1 MGQVDLGAMFMNAQV
16 ATVNT
21 NDVAFSKA
29 TKRLNEHTF
38 SKALDKAKTF
48 HEKSEDKN
56 HSTKVKQD
64 NPSEAVQKVEKQI
77 KKTDSLNEEKIEVES
92 EDKLEE
98 DKDQGELDDKIL
110 LLLSETLNVDL
121 KELKELLKQ
130 MGYDASDLL
139 EQQKFGEFI
148 SEAYT
153 QIKGENLLM
162 VETGVKDM
170 STLFTQLQAMN
181 DETNGIHSV
190 NTIEHLLEKNEQ
202 IPQNFSDINFAQ
214 NQINNGAIEIES
226 VNTSV
231 QTRKFESVET
241 GSNLLNSSATHEIG
255 QLDTGMV
262 VPIQNFSS
270 TVYTQL
276 MKPEGNAGMQ
286 IPQLIETDIIDQIDF
301 KTLGITKEIHLQL
314 SPKELGE
321 LSIKL
326 IEENSSIVAHI
337 KVDNEKAKMFL
348 LNQLG
353 DLREALEERGLTVV
367 DVKVDIN
374 QGSHQSQMEQE
385 KQKSSKRIQEII
397 AKHLEVFEDEEEQH
411 AKETSNSEVDYMV

>member
-1 MGQVDLGAMFMNAQV
+1 MGQVELGAVFMSAQV
-16 ATVNT
+16 ATANT
-21 NDVAFSKA
+21 NDISFMKE

-38 SKALDKAKTF
+38 SKELDKAKTL
-48 HEKSEDKN
+48 HEKNEDKN
-56 HSTKVKQD
+56 YVNKVKRS
-64 NPSEAVQKVEKQI
+64 NASEALKKVEKQI
-77 KKTDSLNEEKIEVES
+77 EKTDSPNEEKIEVES
-92 EDKLEE
+92 EDNVEE
-98 DKDQGELDDKIL
+98 DKDEGELDDKIL
-110 LLLSETLNVDL
+110 LLLSQTLNVDL
-121 KELKELLKQ
+121 EELKELLKQ
-130 MGYDASDLL
+130 MGYVASDLL
-139 EQQKFGEFI
+139 EQQKFGEFM

-162 VETGVKDM
+162 VETGVKDIG
-170 STLFTQLQAMN
+170 TLFEQLQGMN
-181 DETNGIHSV
+181 EEAKVTNDV
-190 NTIEHLLEKNEQ
+190 NTIEYLLEKDEP
-202 IPQNFSDINFAQ
+202 ILPSFSDSNFAK
-214 NQINNGAIEIES
+214 NQITNGTIEIISNNSEQTKKFQS
-226 VNTSV
+226 LEVDSSLLSSNT
-231 QTRKFESVET
+231 
-241 GSNLLNSSATHEIG
+241 IG
-255 QLDTGMV
+255 EVSELDTGMI

-276 MKPEGNAGMQ
+276 LKSEGAPNIQ

-301 KTLGITKEIHLQL
+301 KTLGITKEIHMQL

-353 DLREALEERGLTVV
+353 NLREALEERGLTVV

-374 QGSHQSQMEQE
+374 QSSHQSQMEQE

-397 AKHLEVFEDEEEQH
+397 SKHLEVFEEEEVEQ
-411 AKETSNSEVDYMV
+411 AKEVNNSEVDYMV